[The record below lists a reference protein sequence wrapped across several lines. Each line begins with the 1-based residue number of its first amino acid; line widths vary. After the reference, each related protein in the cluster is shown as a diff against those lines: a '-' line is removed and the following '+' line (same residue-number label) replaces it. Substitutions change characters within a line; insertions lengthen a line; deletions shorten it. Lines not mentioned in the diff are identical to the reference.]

1 MDITDE
7 EAVLQI
13 IEYQLNQFS
22 SLRSVLPP
30 NYPRHSK
37 YEITPE
43 KMRWYSNNRDIKNWN
58 HFNLPLVLHTLWVQ
72 ENATSDEKLKGLSRS
87 ILKTFDD
94 FSKEFSSLPGFRK
107 TLEPLWTSAWNLNDP
122 QMWSVLG
129 ECFLAL
135 LLHNRGHQIHGF
147 GLKIGSGQKNS
158 DICIELNGK
167 TAHIDIEIQ
176 NLTETIMGSRW
187 QFRKLLKGRAF
198 KKIGKKFEDL
208 PKNELGAIACIY
220 SVKEDNF
227 DRFST
232 QNLWTT
238 RPVFKSFLERNPFA
252 QIYWIAGGRYQE
264 ADEFKFHIVDRLTA
278 SNRKQDRI
286 ELLLG
291 SLYNSKIIRA
301 CDNYIWKI
309 ISKFSR

>member
-1 MDITDE
+1 MDMSDE
-7 EAVLQI
+7 EALLQI
-13 IEYQLNQFS
+13 IEHQLNQFS
-22 SLRSVLPP
+22 FLKSTLPT

-43 KMRWYSNNRDIKNWN
+43 KMKWYSNNRDSKNWN
-58 HFNLPLVLHTLWVQ
+58 HFNLPFVLYTLWAQ
-72 ENATSDEKLKGLSRS
+72 ENAASDEKLKGLTRS
-87 ILKTFDD
+87 ILKAFDD
-94 FSKEFSSLPGFRK
+94 FSKEFSSLPGYRK

-135 LLHNRGHQIHGF
+135 LLHSRGHQIHGF
-147 GLKIGSGQKNS
+147 GLKIGTGQKNA
-158 DICIELNGK
+158 DIRIDLNGK
-167 TAHIDIEIQ
+167 TAHIDVEIQ
-176 NLTETIMGSRW
+176 NLSDTITGSRW

-227 DRFST
+227 DRFAT

-238 RPVFKSFLERNPFA
+238 RPVFKSYLERNPFA
-252 QIYWIAGGRYQE
+252 QIYWIVGGRYNDV
-264 ADEFKFHIVDRLTA
+264 DEFKFHIVDRSTI

-286 ELLLG
+286 EYFLG
-291 SLYNSKIIRA
+291 NLYDSKLVRS
-301 CDNYIWKI
+301 CDNF
-309 ISKFSR
+309 ISKMASKLF